1 MNKQP
6 LDFKRITQKD
16 YTDFA
21 LKLGLRSSGKYLV
34 VNGRTVGWR
43 THRYVYVD
51 PDVYNQVM
59 GKPSYTDFYL
69 HTDPRRSKI
78 K

>member
-1 MNKQP
+1 MSKTP
-6 LDFKRITQKD
+6 LDFKRISQKQ

-21 LKLGLRSSGKYLV
+21 LKLGLSSLGMYLII
-34 VNGRTVGWR
+34 NGRTVGWR
-43 THRYVYVD
+43 TDHYVYVD

-59 GKPSYTDFYL
+59 GRPSYTEYYL
-69 HTDPRRSKI
+69 HADPSRTKV